1 MAAPTGKEQ
10 PKDPE
15 KAAEKPAEKPV
26 ERPKRDLEGHPA
38 EIVEIRT
45 KTGVYGEI
53 YQVLCK
59 VLEGPD
65 AGRVILRNVKGPVR
79 DGMIIV
85 LLDTDREAKEI
96 KAR

>member
-1 MAAPTGKEQ
+1 MAEQKPQQQAAAP
-10 PKDPE
+10 E
-15 KAAEKPAEKPV
+15 KT
-26 ERPKRDLEGHPA
+26 KREVIREGHPA
-38 EIVEIRT
+38 EIVEVRT

-65 AGRVILRNVKGPVR
+65 AGRVILRNIKGPVKK
-79 DGMIIV
+79 GMIVV

>member
-1 MAAPTGKEQ
+1 MADEGY
-10 PKDPE
+10 
-15 KAAEKPAEKPV
+15 PAQ
-26 ERPKRDLEGHPA
+26 
-38 EIVEIRT
+38 IVEIRA

-65 AGRVILRNVKGPVR
+65 AGRVILRNIKGPVKE
-79 DGMIIV
+79 GMIVV

>member
-1 MAAPTGKEQ
+1 MA
-10 PKDPE
+10 
-15 KAAEKPAEKPV
+15 
-26 ERPKRDLEGHPA
+26 EGFHA
-38 EIVEIRT
+38 EIVEVRA

-65 AGRVILRNVKGPVR
+65 AGRVIMRNIKGPVR
-79 DGMIIV
+79 KGMIIV
-85 LLDTDREAKEI
+85 LLETEREAKEI

>member
-1 MAAPTGKEQ
+1 MAAPKQ
-10 PKDPE
+10 NKPQQSSKKSE
-15 KAAEKPAEKPV
+15 KGGF
-26 ERPKRDLEGHPA
+26 REGHPA
-38 EIVEIRT
+38 EIVEVRT

-65 AGRVILRNVKGPVR
+65 AGRVILRNIKGPVKK
-79 DGMIIV
+79 GMIIV

>member
-1 MAAPTGKEQ
+1 MA
-10 PKDPE
+10 
-15 KAAEKPAEKPV
+15 
-26 ERPKRDLEGHPA
+26 EGIAA

-65 AGRVILRNVKGPVR
+65 SGRVILRNVKGPVKA
-79 DGMIIV
+79 GMIIM
-85 LLDTDREAKEI
+85 LLESEREAKEI
-96 KAR
+96 KAK

>member
-1 MAAPTGKEQ
+1 MTGF
-10 PKDPE
+10 
-15 KAAEKPAEKPV
+15 AV
-26 ERPKRDLEGHPA
+26 

-65 AGRVILRNVKGPVR
+65 AGRVILRNVKGPVKK
-79 DGMIIV
+79 GMILMLI
-85 LLDTDREAKEI
+85 DTEREAKEI
-96 KAR
+96 KVR

>member
-1 MAAPTGKEQ
+1 MVQQK
-10 PKDPE
+10 
-15 KAAEKPAEKPV
+15 KAQSGNEPPAETKPV
-26 ERPKRDLEGHPA
+26 REAPIREGFPA

-65 AGRVILRNVKGPVR
+65 SGRVILRNIKGPVKK
-79 DGMIIV
+79 GMIIV

>member
-1 MAAPTGKEQ
+1 MAVQKKESRYQKDDKKGKE
-10 PKDPE
+10 KDS
-15 KAAEKPAEKPV
+15 
-26 ERPKRDLEGHPA
+26 RSREGFPA

-59 VLEGPD
+59 VLDGPD
-65 AGRVILRNVKGPVR
+65 SGRVILRNIKGPVKE
-79 DGMIIV
+79 GMVVV
-85 LLDTDREAKEI
+85 LLETDREAKEI